1 MAPTTRSAGLLAA
14 GALLLT
20 SGCAALSDD
29 SGSSG
34 SGSGKVQVAAAFYP
48 LEFVAERVGG
58 DLTEVSGLTK
68 PGVEPHD
75 LELSINQTA
84 ALQSADVILTEHGF
98 QPAVDDAIE
107 QDVKGAVVDVE
118 KTVELRPAE
127 ESADA
132 HAEEGADAHAEEGED
147 AHAEEGEDAHA
158 EEGEDAHAEEA
169 EDAHAH
175 GELDPHFWHD
185 PALMADYAEAVSA
198 ALAKADPDN
207 AETYAANAKDLTA
220 DLTAV
225 DEEFKTGLAQC
236 KMKEVVVSH
245 DAFGYLDKYGLD
257 FEPIAGLT
265 PDAEPNP
272 AQLAE
277 IGEHAKEHGVTT
289 IFSERLVSTAL
300 ADTLADDLGLKS
312 AVLDPIEGL
321 SADTEGEDYLSLMRQ
336 NLDALKAANGCQ

>member
-1 MAPTTRSAGLLAA
+1 MAPTIRYAGVFAA

-34 SGSGKVQVAAAFYP
+34 SDAGKVQVAAAFYP

-58 DLTEVSGLTK
+58 DLVDVTGLTK
-68 PGVEPHD
+68 PGTEPHD

-84 ALQSADVILTEHGF
+84 ALQSADVILVEHGF
-98 QPAVDDAIE
+98 QPAVDDAVE

-118 KTVELRPAE
+118 KTVDLRPAE
-127 ESADA
+127 E
-132 HAEEGADAHAEEGED
+132 GADEHGHEEETASGED
-147 AHAEEGEDAHA
+147 EHD
-158 EEGEDAHAEEA
+158 
-169 EDAHAH
+169 H

-185 PALMADYAEAVSA
+185 PALMADYTEAVRT

-207 AETYAANAKDLTA
+207 AETYAANAKALTEDLTG
-220 DLTAV
+220 V

-236 KMKEVVVSH
+236 KIKEVVVSH
-245 DAFGYLDKYGLD
+245 DAFTYLDKYGLE

-272 AQLAE
+272 AQLAA

-289 IFSERLVSTAL
+289 IFSERLVSPAL
-300 ADTLADDLGLKS
+300 ADTLADDLGLKT

>member
-1 MAPTTRSAGLLAA
+1 MTPTTRSAGLLAA

-34 SGSGKVQVAAAFYP
+34 SDSGKVQIAAAFYP
-48 LEFVAERVGG
+48 LEFVAKRVAG
-58 DLTEVSGLTK
+58 DLAEVTPLTK

-84 ALQSADVILTEHGF
+84 ALQSADLILTEHGF
-98 QPAVDDAIE
+98 QPAVDDAVE
-107 QDVKGAVVDVE
+107 QDVKGEVVDVE
-118 KTVELRPAE
+118 KVVELRK
-127 ESADA
+127 
-132 HAEEGADAHAEEGED
+132 AEEGHDDEHAEG
-147 AHAEEGEDAHA
+147 
-158 EEGEDAHAEEA
+158 EEA
-169 EDAHAH
+169 EDEHAH
-175 GELDPHFWHD
+175 GESDPHFWHD
-185 PALMADYAEAVSA
+185 PLLMAQYAEGVRD
-198 ALAKADPDN
+198 ALVEADPDN
-207 AETYAANAKDLTA
+207 AETYEANAKSLTEDLTG
-220 DLTAV
+220 V

-236 KMKEVVVSH
+236 KIKDVVVSH
-245 DAFGYLDKYGLD
+245 DAFAYLDKYGLE
-257 FEPIAGLT
+257 FESIAGLT

-300 ADTLADDLGLKS
+300 ADTLADDLGLKT

>member
-1 MAPTTRSAGLLAA
+1 MTPTTRSVGLLAV

-29 SGSSG
+29 SGSSASG
-34 SGSGKVQVAAAFYP
+34 SDSGKVQIAAAFYP
-48 LEFVAERVGG
+48 LEFVAERVAG
-58 DLTEVSGLTK
+58 DLAEVTPLTK

-84 ALQSADVILTEHGF
+84 ALQSADLILTEHGF
-98 QPAVDDAIE
+98 QPAVDDAVE
-107 QDVKGAVVDVE
+107 QDVKGEVVDVE
-118 KTVELRPAE
+118 KVVELRK
-127 ESADA
+127 
-132 HAEEGADAHAEEGED
+132 AEEGHEDEHAEGE
-147 AHAEEGEDAHA
+147 ED
-158 EEGEDAHAEEA
+158 E
-169 EDAHAH
+169 HAH
-175 GELDPHFWHD
+175 GESDPHFWHD
-185 PALMADYAEAVSA
+185 PLLMAQYAEGVRD
-198 ALAKADPDN
+198 ALVKADPDN
-207 AETYAANAKDLTA
+207 AETYEANAKSLTEN
-220 DLTAV
+220 LTGV

-236 KMKEVVVSH
+236 KIKDVVVSH
-245 DAFGYLDKYGLD
+245 DAFGYLDKYGLE
-257 FEPIAGLT
+257 FESIAGLT

-300 ADTLADDLGLKS
+300 ADTLADDLGLKT

>member
-1 MAPTTRSAGLLAA
+1 MTPTARSAGLLAA

-29 SGSSG
+29 SGSSASG
-34 SGSGKVQVAAAFYP
+34 SDSGKVQVAAAFYP
-48 LEFVAERVGG
+48 LEFVAERVAG
-58 DLTEVSGLTK
+58 DLAEVTPLTK

-98 QPAVDDAIE
+98 QPAVDDAVE
-107 QDVKGAVVDVE
+107 QDVKGEVVDVE
-118 KTVELRPAE
+118 KVVELRKAE
-127 ESADA
+127 DEG
-132 HAEEGADAHAEEGED
+132 HEEGHDDEHADGED
-147 AHAEEGEDAHA
+147 AA
-158 EEGEDAHAEEA
+158 A
-169 EDAHAH
+169 EDEHAH
-175 GELDPHFWHD
+175 GETDPHFWHD
-185 PALMADYAEAVSA
+185 PLLMAQYAEGVRD
-198 ALAKADPDN
+198 ALVKADPDN
-207 AETYAANAKDLTA
+207 AETYEANAKSLTEDLTK
-220 DLTAV
+220 V

-236 KMKEVVVSH
+236 RIKDVVVSH
-245 DAFGYLDKYGLD
+245 DAFAYLDKYGLE
-257 FEPIAGLT
+257 FESIAGLT

-300 ADTLADDLGLKS
+300 ADTLADDLGLKT

>member
-1 MAPTTRSAGLLAA
+1 MAPTIRYAGVFAA

-34 SGSGKVQVAAAFYP
+34 SDSGKVQVAAAFYP
-48 LEFVAERVGG
+48 LQFVAERVGG
-58 DLTEVSGLTK
+58 DLTDVTGLTK

-107 QDVKGAVVDVE
+107 QDVKGDVVDVE
-118 KTVELRPAE
+118 KVVKLRPAE
-127 ESADA
+127 EGGDE
-132 HAEEGADAHAEEGED
+132 HGHE
-147 AHAEEGEDAHA
+147 
-158 EEGEDAHAEEA
+158 EEA
-169 EDAHAH
+169 ASGEEEHSH
-175 GELDPHFWHD
+175 GEFDPHFWHD
-185 PALMADYAEAVSA
+185 PALMADYTEAVRA

-207 AETYAANAKDLTA
+207 AETYAANAKALTEDLTG
-220 DLTAV
+220 V

-236 KMKEVVVSH
+236 KIKDVVVSH
-245 DAFGYLDKYGLD
+245 DAFTYLDKYGLE

-277 IGEHAKEHGVTT
+277 IGEHAKEHDVTT
-289 IFSERLVSTAL
+289 IFSERLVSPAL
-300 ADTLADDLGLKS
+300 ADTLAGDLGLKT

>member
-1 MAPTTRSAGLLAA
+1 MTPTTRSVGLLAA

-29 SGSSG
+29 SGSSASG
-34 SGSGKVQVAAAFYP
+34 SDSGKVQVAAAFYP
-48 LEFVAERVGG
+48 LEFVAERVAG
-58 DLTEVSGLTK
+58 DLADVTPLTK

-84 ALQSADVILTEHGF
+84 ALQSADLILTEHGF
-98 QPAVDDAIE
+98 QPAVDDAVE
-107 QDVKGAVVDVE
+107 QDVKGEVVDVE
-118 KTVELRPAE
+118 KVVDLRKAE
-127 ESADA
+127 EEGHEDE
-132 HAEEGADAHAEEGED
+132 HAEGEEAAEEE
-147 AHAEEGEDAHA
+147 
-158 EEGEDAHAEEA
+158 
-169 EDAHAH
+169 HAH
-175 GELDPHFWHD
+175 GETDPHFWHD
-185 PALMADYAEAVSA
+185 PLLMAQYAEGVRD
-198 ALAKADPDN
+198 ALVEADPDN
-207 AETYAANAKDLTA
+207 AETYEANAKSLTDDLTK
-220 DLTAV
+220 V

-236 KMKEVVVSH
+236 KIKDVVVSH
-245 DAFGYLDKYGLD
+245 DAFAYLDKYGLE
-257 FEPIAGLT
+257 FESIAGLT

-300 ADTLADDLGLKS
+300 ADTLADDLGLKT

>member
-1 MAPTTRSAGLLAA
+1 MVLMAPTTRSAGLLAA

-29 SGSSG
+29 SGSSASG
-34 SGSGKVQVAAAFYP
+34 SDSGKVQVAAAFYP
-48 LEFVAERVGG
+48 LEFVAERVAG
-58 DLTEVSGLTK
+58 DLAEVTPLTK

-84 ALQSADVILTEHGF
+84 ALQSADLILTEHGF
-98 QPAVDDAIE
+98 QPAVDDAVE
-107 QDVKGAVVDVE
+107 QDVQGEVVDVE
-118 KTVELRPAE
+118 KVVELRKAE
-127 ESADA
+127 DG
-132 HAEEGADAHAEEGED
+132 AEEGHEDEHAGDE
-147 AHAEEGEDAHA
+147 
-158 EEGEDAHAEEA
+158 
-169 EDAHAH
+169 HAH
-175 GELDPHFWHD
+175 GETDPHFWHD
-185 PALMADYAEAVSA
+185 PLLMAQYAEGVRD
-198 ALAKADPDN
+198 ALVKADPDN
-207 AETYAANAKDLTA
+207 AETYEANAKSLTEDLTK
-220 DLTAV
+220 V

-236 KMKEVVVSH
+236 KIKDVVVSH
-245 DAFGYLDKYGLD
+245 DAFGYLDKYGLE
-257 FEPIAGLT
+257 FESIAGLT

-300 ADTLADDLGLKS
+300 ADTLADDLGLKT

>member
-1 MAPTTRSAGLLAA
+1 MTPTTRSVGLLAA

-29 SGSSG
+29 SGSSASG
-34 SGSGKVQVAAAFYP
+34 SDSGKVQIAAAFYP
-48 LEFVAERVGG
+48 LEFVAERVAG
-58 DLTEVSGLTK
+58 DLADVTPLTK

-84 ALQSADVILTEHGF
+84 ALQSADLILTEHGF
-98 QPAVDDAIE
+98 QPAVDDAVE
-107 QDVKGAVVDVE
+107 QDVKGEVVDVE
-118 KTVELRPAE
+118 KVVELRKAE
-127 ESADA
+127 EEGHEEGHEDE
-132 HAEEGADAHAEEGED
+132 HAEG
-147 AHAEEGEDAHA
+147 
-158 EEGEDAHAEEA
+158 EEA
-169 EDAHAH
+169 AEDEHAH
-175 GELDPHFWHD
+175 GETDPHFWHD
-185 PALMADYAEAVSA
+185 PLLMAQYAEGVRD
-198 ALAKADPDN
+198 ALVEADPDN
-207 AETYAANAKDLTA
+207 AETYEANAKSLTDDLTK
-220 DLTAV
+220 V

-236 KMKEVVVSH
+236 KIKDVVVSH
-245 DAFGYLDKYGLD
+245 DAFAYLDKYGLE
-257 FEPIAGLT
+257 FESIAGLT

-300 ADTLADDLGLKS
+300 ADTLADDLGLKT

>member
-1 MAPTTRSAGLLAA
+1 MAPTIRSAGLLAA

-29 SGSSG
+29 SGSAG
-34 SGSGKVQVAAAFYP
+34 SDSGKVEVAAAFYP
-48 LEFVAERVGG
+48 LQFVAERVGG
-58 DLTEVSGLTK
+58 DLVDVTGLTK

-107 QDVKGAVVDVE
+107 QDVKGTVVDVE
-118 KTVELRPAE
+118 KTVDLRPAE
-127 ESADA
+127 GGEDEHGHEEEEAHTEES
-132 HAEEGADAHAEEGED
+132 ED
-147 AHAEEGEDAHA
+147 AHAEESEDAH
-158 EEGEDAHAEEA
+158 D
-169 EDAHAH
+169 H

-207 AETYAANAKDLTA
+207 AETYAANAKDLTE

-236 KMKEVVVSH
+236 RIKDVVVSH
-245 DAFGYLDKYGLD
+245 DAFGYLDKYGLE

-300 ADTLADDLGLKS
+300 ADTLADDLGLKT

>member
-1 MAPTTRSAGLLAA
+1 MTPTTRSVGLLAA

-29 SGSSG
+29 SGSSASG
-34 SGSGKVQVAAAFYP
+34 SDSGKVQIAAAFYP
-48 LEFVAERVGG
+48 LEFVAERVAG
-58 DLTEVSGLTK
+58 DLAEVTPLTK

-84 ALQSADVILTEHGF
+84 ALQSADLILTEHGF
-98 QPAVDDAIE
+98 QPAVDDAVE
-107 QDVKGAVVDVE
+107 QDVKGEVVDVE
-118 KTVELRPAE
+118 KIVELRK
-127 ESADA
+127 
-132 HAEEGADAHAEEGED
+132 AEEGHEEGHEDEHAEG
-147 AHAEEGEDAHA
+147 
-158 EEGEDAHAEEA
+158 EEA
-169 EDAHAH
+169 TAEDEHAH
-175 GELDPHFWHD
+175 GESDPHFWHD
-185 PALMADYAEAVSA
+185 PLLMAQYAEGVRD
-198 ALAKADPDN
+198 ALVKADPDN
-207 AETYAANAKDLTA
+207 AETYEANAKSLTEDLTK
-220 DLTAV
+220 V

-236 KMKEVVVSH
+236 KIKDVVVSH
-245 DAFGYLDKYGLD
+245 DAFGYLDKYGLE
-257 FEPIAGLT
+257 FESIAGLT

-300 ADTLADDLGLKS
+300 ADTLADDLGLKT

>member
-1 MAPTTRSAGLLAA
+1 MPPTTRSAGLLAA

-29 SGSSG
+29 SGSSASG
-34 SGSGKVQVAAAFYP
+34 SDSGKVQVAAAFYP

-58 DLTEVSGLTK
+58 DLAEVSGLTK

-118 KTVELRPAE
+118 KTVDLRPAEEGEDEHGHEEEDAHAE

-132 HAEEGADAHAEEGED
+132 HAEEGED
-147 AHAEEGEDAHA
+147 AHD
-158 EEGEDAHAEEA
+158 
-169 EDAHAH
+169 H

-185 PALMADYAEAVSA
+185 PALMADYAEAVRA

-207 AETYAANAKDLTA
+207 AETYAANAKALTEDLTK
-220 DLTAV
+220 V

-236 KMKEVVVSH
+236 KIKEVVVSH
-245 DAFGYLDKYGLD
+245 DAFGYLDKYGLE

>member
-1 MAPTTRSAGLLAA
+1 MTPTTRSAGLLAA

-29 SGSSG
+29 SGSSASG
-34 SGSGKVQVAAAFYP
+34 SDSGKVQVAAAFYP
-48 LEFVAERVGG
+48 LEFVAERVAG
-58 DLTEVSGLTK
+58 DLAEVTPLTK
-68 PGVEPHD
+68 PGAEPHD

-84 ALQSADVILTEHGF
+84 ALQSADLILTEHGF
-98 QPAVDDAIE
+98 QPAVDDAVE
-107 QDVKGAVVDVE
+107 QDVKGEVVDVE
-118 KTVELRPAE
+118 KVVELRKAE
-127 ESADA
+127 EEGHEDE
-132 HAEEGADAHAEEGED
+132 HAED
-147 AHAEEGEDAHA
+147 
-158 EEGEDAHAEEA
+158 EEA
-169 EDAHAH
+169 AEDEHAH
-175 GELDPHFWHD
+175 GETDPHFWHD
-185 PALMADYAEAVSA
+185 PLLMAQYAEGVRD
-198 ALAKADPDN
+198 ALVEADPDN
-207 AETYAANAKDLTA
+207 AETYEANAKSLTDDLTK
-220 DLTAV
+220 V

-236 KMKEVVVSH
+236 KIKDVVVSH
-245 DAFGYLDKYGLD
+245 DAFAYLDKYGLE
-257 FEPIAGLT
+257 FESIAGLT

-300 ADTLADDLGLKS
+300 ADTLADDLGLKT

>member
-1 MAPTTRSAGLLAA
+1 MTPTTRSVGLLAA

-29 SGSSG
+29 SGSSASG
-34 SGSGKVQVAAAFYP
+34 SDSGKVQVAAAFYP

-58 DLTEVSGLTK
+58 DLVEVTGLTK

-84 ALQSADVILTEHGF
+84 ALQSADLILTEHGF
-98 QPAVDDAIE
+98 QPAVDDAVE
-107 QDVKGAVVDVE
+107 QDVKGDVVDVE
-118 KTVELRPAE
+118 KVVELRKV
-127 ESADA
+127 
-132 HAEEGADAHAEEGED
+132 EEGHEDEHADEHSEGEE
-147 AHAEEGEDAHA
+147 AA
-158 EEGEDAHAEEA
+158 A
-169 EDAHAH
+169 EDEHDH
-175 GELDPHFWHD
+175 GEIDPHFWHD
-185 PALMADYAEAVSA
+185 PALMAEYAEGVRD
-198 ALAKADPDN
+198 ALSKADPDN
-207 AETYAANAKDLTA
+207 AETYAANAKSLTE

-236 KMKEVVVSH
+236 KIKEVVVSH
-245 DAFGYLDKYGLD
+245 DAFAYLDKYGLE
-257 FEPIAGLT
+257 FESIAGLT

-300 ADTLADDLGLKS
+300 ADTLADDLGLKT

>member
-1 MAPTTRSAGLLAA
+1 MTPTTRSVGLLAA

-29 SGSSG
+29 SGSSASG
-34 SGSGKVQVAAAFYP
+34 SDSGKVQIAAAFYP
-48 LEFVAERVGG
+48 LEFVAKRVAG
-58 DLTEVSGLTK
+58 DLAEVTPLTK

-84 ALQSADVILTEHGF
+84 ALQSADLILTEHGF
-98 QPAVDDAIE
+98 QPAVDDAVE
-107 QDVKGAVVDVE
+107 QDVKGEVVDVE
-118 KTVELRPAE
+118 KIVELRK
-127 ESADA
+127 
-132 HAEEGADAHAEEGED
+132 AEEGHEDEHAEG
-147 AHAEEGEDAHA
+147 
-158 EEGEDAHAEEA
+158 EEA
-169 EDAHAH
+169 AEDEHAH
-175 GELDPHFWHD
+175 GESDPHFWHD
-185 PALMADYAEAVSA
+185 PLLMAQYVEGVRD
-198 ALAKADPDN
+198 ALVEADPDN
-207 AETYAANAKDLTA
+207 AETYEANAKSLTEDLTK
-220 DLTAV
+220 V

-236 KMKEVVVSH
+236 KIKDVVVSH
-245 DAFGYLDKYGLD
+245 DAFAYLDKYGLE
-257 FEPIAGLT
+257 FESIAGLT

-300 ADTLADDLGLKS
+300 ADTLADDLGLKT

>member
-1 MAPTTRSAGLLAA
+1 MTPTTRSVGLLAA

-29 SGSSG
+29 SGSSASG
-34 SGSGKVQVAAAFYP
+34 SDSGKVQIAAAFYP
-48 LEFVAERVGG
+48 LEFVAERVAG
-58 DLTEVSGLTK
+58 DLAEVTPLTK

-84 ALQSADVILTEHGF
+84 ALQSADLILTEHGF
-98 QPAVDDAIE
+98 QPAVDDAVE
-107 QDVKGAVVDVE
+107 QDVKGEVVDVE
-118 KTVELRPAE
+118 KVVELRK
-127 ESADA
+127 
-132 HAEEGADAHAEEGED
+132 AEEGHEEGHEDEHAEG
-147 AHAEEGEDAHA
+147 
-158 EEGEDAHAEEA
+158 EEA
-169 EDAHAH
+169 AAEDEHAH
-175 GELDPHFWHD
+175 GEFDPHFWHD
-185 PALMADYAEAVSA
+185 PLLMAQYAEGVRD
-198 ALAKADPDN
+198 ALVKADPDN
-207 AETYAANAKDLTA
+207 AETYEANAKSLTEDLTK
-220 DLTAV
+220 V
-225 DEEFKTGLAQC
+225 DEEFKAGLANC
-236 KMKEVVVSH
+236 KIKDVVVSH
-245 DAFGYLDKYGLD
+245 DAFGYLDKYGLE
-257 FEPIAGLT
+257 FESIAGLT

-300 ADTLADDLGLKS
+300 ADTLADDLGLKT

>member
-1 MAPTTRSAGLLAA
+1 MTPTTRSVGLLAA

-29 SGSSG
+29 SGSSASG
-34 SGSGKVQVAAAFYP
+34 SDSGKVQIAAAFYP
-48 LEFVAERVGG
+48 LEFVAERVAG
-58 DLTEVSGLTK
+58 DLAEVTPLTK

-84 ALQSADVILTEHGF
+84 ALQSADLILTEHGF
-98 QPAVDDAIE
+98 QPAVDDAVE
-107 QDVKGAVVDVE
+107 QDVKGEVVDVE
-118 KTVELRPAE
+118 KLVELRK
-127 ESADA
+127 
-132 HAEEGADAHAEEGED
+132 AEEGHEEGHEDEHAEG
-147 AHAEEGEDAHA
+147 
-158 EEGEDAHAEEA
+158 EEA
-169 EDAHAH
+169 AAEDEHAH
-175 GELDPHFWHD
+175 GESDPHFWHD
-185 PALMADYAEAVSA
+185 PLLMAQYAEGVRD
-198 ALAKADPDN
+198 ALVKADPDN
-207 AETYAANAKDLTA
+207 AETYEANAKSLTEDLTK
-220 DLTAV
+220 V

-236 KMKEVVVSH
+236 KIKDVVVSH
-245 DAFGYLDKYGLD
+245 DAFGYLDKYGLE
-257 FEPIAGLT
+257 FESIAGLT

-300 ADTLADDLGLKS
+300 ADTLADDLGLKT

>member
-1 MAPTTRSAGLLAA
+1 MTPTTRSVGLLAA

-29 SGSSG
+29 SGSSASG
-34 SGSGKVQVAAAFYP
+34 SDSGKVQIAAAFYP
-48 LEFVAERVGG
+48 LEFVAERVAG
-58 DLTEVSGLTK
+58 DLAEVTPLTK

-84 ALQSADVILTEHGF
+84 ALQSADLILTEHGF
-98 QPAVDDAIE
+98 QPAVDDAVE
-107 QDVKGAVVDVE
+107 QDVKGEVVDVE
-118 KTVELRPAE
+118 KVVELRK
-127 ESADA
+127 
-132 HAEEGADAHAEEGED
+132 AEEGHEEGHEDEHAEG
-147 AHAEEGEDAHA
+147 
-158 EEGEDAHAEEA
+158 EEA
-169 EDAHAH
+169 AAEDEHAH
-175 GELDPHFWHD
+175 GEFDPHFWHD
-185 PALMADYAEAVSA
+185 PLLMAQYAEGVRD
-198 ALAKADPDN
+198 ALVKADPDN
-207 AETYAANAKDLTA
+207 AGTYEANAKSLTEDLTK
-220 DLTAV
+220 V
-225 DEEFKTGLAQC
+225 DEEFKAGLANC
-236 KMKEVVVSH
+236 KIKDVVVSH
-245 DAFGYLDKYGLD
+245 DAFGYLDKYGLE
-257 FEPIAGLT
+257 FESIAGLT

-300 ADTLADDLGLKS
+300 ADTLADDLGLKT

>member
-1 MAPTTRSAGLLAA
+1 MTPTTRSVGLLAA

-29 SGSSG
+29 SGSSASG
-34 SGSGKVQVAAAFYP
+34 SDSGKVQIAAAFYP
-48 LEFVAERVGG
+48 LEFVAERVAG
-58 DLTEVSGLTK
+58 DLAEVTPLTK

-84 ALQSADVILTEHGF
+84 ALQSADLILTEHGF
-98 QPAVDDAIE
+98 QPAVDDAVE
-107 QDVKGAVVDVE
+107 QDVKGEVVDVE
-118 KTVELRPAE
+118 KIVELRK
-127 ESADA
+127 
-132 HAEEGADAHAEEGED
+132 AEEGHEEGHGDEHAEG
-147 AHAEEGEDAHA
+147 
-158 EEGEDAHAEEA
+158 EEA
-169 EDAHAH
+169 AAEDEHAH
-175 GELDPHFWHD
+175 GESDPHFWHD
-185 PALMADYAEAVSA
+185 PLLMAQYAEGVRD
-198 ALAKADPDN
+198 ALVKADPDN
-207 AETYAANAKDLTA
+207 AETYEANAKSLTEDLTK
-220 DLTAV
+220 V

-236 KMKEVVVSH
+236 KIKDVVVSH
-245 DAFGYLDKYGLD
+245 DAFGYLDKYGLE
-257 FEPIAGLT
+257 FESIAGLT

-300 ADTLADDLGLKS
+300 ADTLADDLGLKT

>member
-1 MAPTTRSAGLLAA
+1 MTPTTRSVGLLAA

-34 SGSGKVQVAAAFYP
+34 SDSGKVQVAAAFYP
-48 LEFVAERVGG
+48 LEFVAERVAG
-58 DLTEVSGLTK
+58 DLAEVTPLTK

-84 ALQSADVILTEHGF
+84 ALQSADLILTEHGF
-98 QPAVDDAIE
+98 QPAVDDAVE
-107 QDVKGAVVDVE
+107 QDVKGEVVDVE
-118 KTVELRPAE
+118 KVVELRK
-127 ESADA
+127 
-132 HAEEGADAHAEEGED
+132 AEEGHEEEHAEDEHG
-147 AHAEEGEDAHA
+147 
-158 EEGEDAHAEEA
+158 
-169 EDAHAH
+169 H
-175 GELDPHFWHD
+175 GESDPHFWHD
-185 PALMADYAEAVSA
+185 PLLMAQYAESVRD
-198 ALAKADPDN
+198 ALVEADPDN
-207 AETYAANAKDLTA
+207 AETYEANAKSLTEDLTK
-220 DLTAV
+220 V

-236 KMKEVVVSH
+236 KIKDVVVSH
-245 DAFGYLDKYGLD
+245 DAFAYLDKYGLE
-257 FEPIAGLT
+257 FESIAGLT
-265 PDAEPNP
+265 PDAEPSP

-300 ADTLADDLGLKS
+300 ADTLADDLGLET

>member
-1 MAPTTRSAGLLAA
+1 MTPTTRSVGLLAV

-34 SGSGKVQVAAAFYP
+34 SDSGKVQVAAAFYP
-48 LEFVAERVGG
+48 LEFVAKRVAG
-58 DLTEVSGLTK
+58 DLAEVTPLTK

-84 ALQSADVILTEHGF
+84 ALQSADLILTEHGF
-98 QPAVDDAIE
+98 QPAVDDAVE
-107 QDVKGAVVDVE
+107 QDVKGEVVDVE
-118 KTVELRPAE
+118 KVVELRKAE
-127 ESADA
+127 DGHEDE
-132 HAEEGADAHAEEGED
+132 HAEGEEDE
-147 AHAEEGEDAHA
+147 HS
-158 EEGEDAHAEEA
+158 
-169 EDAHAH
+169 H
-175 GELDPHFWHD
+175 GESDPHFWHD
-185 PALMADYAEAVSA
+185 PLLMAQYSEGVRD
-198 ALAKADPDN
+198 ALVKADPDN
-207 AETYAANAKDLTA
+207 AETYEANAKSLTEDLTG
-220 DLTAV
+220 V

-236 KMKEVVVSH
+236 KIKDVVVSH
-245 DAFGYLDKYGLD
+245 DAFGYLDKYGLE
-257 FEPIAGLT
+257 FESIAGLT

-300 ADTLADDLGLKS
+300 ADTLADDLGLKT

>member
-1 MAPTTRSAGLLAA
+1 MTPTTRSVGLLAA

-29 SGSSG
+29 SGSSASG
-34 SGSGKVQVAAAFYP
+34 SDSGKVQIAAAFYP
-48 LEFVAERVGG
+48 LEFVAERVAG
-58 DLTEVSGLTK
+58 DLAEVTPLTK

-84 ALQSADVILTEHGF
+84 ALQSADLILTEHGF
-98 QPAVDDAIE
+98 QPAVDDAVE
-107 QDVKGAVVDVE
+107 QDVKGEVVDVE
-118 KTVELRPAE
+118 KVVELRK
-127 ESADA
+127 
-132 HAEEGADAHAEEGED
+132 AEEGHEEGHEDEHAEG
-147 AHAEEGEDAHA
+147 
-158 EEGEDAHAEEA
+158 EEA
-169 EDAHAH
+169 AAEDEHAH
-175 GELDPHFWHD
+175 GESDPHFWHD
-185 PALMADYAEAVSA
+185 PLLMAQYAEGVRD
-198 ALAKADPDN
+198 ALVKADPDN
-207 AETYAANAKDLTA
+207 AETYEANAKSLTEDLTK
-220 DLTAV
+220 V
-225 DEEFKTGLAQC
+225 DEEFKAGLANC
-236 KMKEVVVSH
+236 KIKDVVVSH
-245 DAFGYLDKYGLD
+245 DAFGYLDKYGLE
-257 FEPIAGLT
+257 FESIAGLT

-300 ADTLADDLGLKS
+300 ADTLADDLGLKT

>member
-1 MAPTTRSAGLLAA
+1 MTPTTRSAGLLAA

-29 SGSSG
+29 SGSSASG
-34 SGSGKVQVAAAFYP
+34 SDSGKVQVAAAFYP
-48 LEFVAERVGG
+48 LEFVAERVAG
-58 DLTEVSGLTK
+58 DLAEVTPLTK

-84 ALQSADVILTEHGF
+84 ALQSADLILTEHGF
-98 QPAVDDAIE
+98 QPAVDDAVE
-107 QDVKGAVVDVE
+107 QDVKGEVVDVE
-118 KTVELRPAE
+118 KVVELRKAE
-127 ESADA
+127 EEGHEDE
-132 HAEEGADAHAEEGED
+132 HAEG
-147 AHAEEGEDAHA
+147 
-158 EEGEDAHAEEA
+158 EEA
-169 EDAHAH
+169 AAEDEHAH
-175 GELDPHFWHD
+175 GETDPHFWHD
-185 PALMADYAEAVSA
+185 PLLMAQYAEGVRD
-198 ALAKADPDN
+198 ALVEADPDN
-207 AETYAANAKDLTA
+207 AETYEANAKALTEDLTK
-220 DLTAV
+220 V

-236 KMKEVVVSH
+236 KIKDVVVSH
-245 DAFGYLDKYGLD
+245 DAFAYLDKYGLE
-257 FEPIAGLT
+257 FESIAGLT

-300 ADTLADDLGLKS
+300 ADTLADDLGLKT

>member
-1 MAPTTRSAGLLAA
+1 MTPTTRSVGLLAA

-29 SGSSG
+29 SGSSASG
-34 SGSGKVQVAAAFYP
+34 SDSGKVQIAAAFYP
-48 LEFVAERVGG
+48 LEFVAERVAG
-58 DLTEVSGLTK
+58 DLAEVTPLTK

-84 ALQSADVILTEHGF
+84 ALQSADLILTEHGF
-98 QPAVDDAIE
+98 QPAVDDAVE
-107 QDVKGAVVDVE
+107 QDVKGEVVDVE
-118 KTVELRPAE
+118 KIVELRK
-127 ESADA
+127 
-132 HAEEGADAHAEEGED
+132 AEEGHEDEHAEG
-147 AHAEEGEDAHA
+147 
-158 EEGEDAHAEEA
+158 EEA
-169 EDAHAH
+169 AEDEHAH
-175 GELDPHFWHD
+175 GESDPHFWHD
-185 PALMADYAEAVSA
+185 PLLMAQYVEGVRD
-198 ALAKADPDN
+198 ALVEADPDN
-207 AETYAANAKDLTA
+207 AETYEANAKSLTEDLTK
-220 DLTAV
+220 V

-236 KMKEVVVSH
+236 KIKDVVVSH
-245 DAFGYLDKYGLD
+245 DAFGYLDKYGLE
-257 FEPIAGLT
+257 FESIAGLT

-300 ADTLADDLGLKS
+300 ADTLADDLGLKT

>member
-1 MAPTTRSAGLLAA
+1 MVLMTPTTRSAGLLAA

-29 SGSSG
+29 SGSSASG
-34 SGSGKVQVAAAFYP
+34 SDSGKVQVAAAFYP
-48 LEFVAERVGG
+48 LEFVAERVAG
-58 DLTEVSGLTK
+58 DLAEVTPLTK

-84 ALQSADVILTEHGF
+84 ALQSADLILTEHGF
-98 QPAVDDAIE
+98 QPAVDDAVE
-107 QDVKGAVVDVE
+107 QDVKGEVVDVE
-118 KTVELRPAE
+118 KVVELRKAE
-127 ESADA
+127 DGDEEGHEDE
-132 HAEEGADAHAEEGED
+132 HAEDE
-147 AHAEEGEDAHA
+147 
-158 EEGEDAHAEEA
+158 
-169 EDAHAH
+169 HAH
-175 GELDPHFWHD
+175 GETDPHFWHD
-185 PALMADYAEAVSA
+185 PLLMAQYAEGVRD
-198 ALAKADPDN
+198 ALVEADPDN
-207 AETYAANAKDLTA
+207 AETYEANAKALTEDLTK
-220 DLTAV
+220 V

-236 KMKEVVVSH
+236 KIKDVVVSH
-245 DAFGYLDKYGLD
+245 DAFAYLDKYGLE
-257 FEPIAGLT
+257 FESIAGLT

-300 ADTLADDLGLKS
+300 ADTLADDLGLKT

>member
-1 MAPTTRSAGLLAA
+1 MTPTTRSVGLLAA

-20 SGCAALSDD
+20 SGCAAFTDD

-34 SGSGKVQVAAAFYP
+34 SGSGKVEVAAAFYP
-48 LEFVAERVGG
+48 LEYVAERVGG
-58 DLTEVSGLTK
+58 DLVDVTGLTK

-84 ALQSADVILTEHGF
+84 ALQSADLILTEHGF
-98 QPAVDDAIE
+98 QPAVDDAVK
-107 QDVKGAVVDVE
+107 QDVKGDIVDVE
-118 KTVELRPAE
+118 KVVELRAAE
-127 ESADA
+127 EGGDEHAHEAEEAHEGEEA
-132 HAEEGADAHAEEGED
+132 HAEEEHD
-147 AHAEEGEDAHA
+147 
-158 EEGEDAHAEEA
+158 
-169 EDAHAH
+169 H
-175 GELDPHFWHD
+175 GEFDPHFWHD
-185 PALMADYAEAVSA
+185 PLLLAQYAEDVRD

-207 AETYAANAKDLTA
+207 AETYEANTKGLTDDLA
-220 DLTAV
+220 GV

-236 KMKEVVVSH
+236 KIKEVVVSH
-245 DAFGYLDKYGLD
+245 DAFAYLDKYGLE
-257 FEPIAGLT
+257 FESIAGLT

-289 IFSERLVSTAL
+289 IFSERLVSAAL
-300 ADTLADDLGLKS
+300 ADTLAGDLGLKT

-336 NLDALKAANGCQ
+336 NLAALKAANGCQ

>member
-1 MAPTTRSAGLLAA
+1 MTPTTRSAGLLAA

-29 SGSSG
+29 SGSSASG
-34 SGSGKVQVAAAFYP
+34 SDSGKVEVAAAFYP
-48 LEFVAERVGG
+48 LEFVAERVAG
-58 DLTEVSGLTK
+58 DLAEVTPLTK

-84 ALQSADVILTEHGF
+84 ALQSADLILTEHGF
-98 QPAVDDAIE
+98 QPAVDDAVE
-107 QDVKGAVVDVE
+107 QDVKGEVVDVE
-118 KTVELRPAE
+118 KVVELRKAE
-127 ESADA
+127 EEGHEEGHEEE
-132 HAEEGADAHAEEGED
+132 HAEDE
-147 AHAEEGEDAHA
+147 
-158 EEGEDAHAEEA
+158 
-169 EDAHAH
+169 HAH
-175 GELDPHFWHD
+175 GETDPHFWHD
-185 PALMADYAEAVSA
+185 PLLMAQYAEGVRD
-198 ALAKADPDN
+198 ALVEADPDN
-207 AETYAANAKDLTA
+207 AETYEANAKALTEDLTK
-220 DLTAV
+220 V

-236 KMKEVVVSH
+236 KIKDVVVSH
-245 DAFGYLDKYGLD
+245 DAFAYLDKYALE
-257 FEPIAGLT
+257 FESIAGLT

-300 ADTLADDLGLKS
+300 ADTLADDLGLKT

>member
-1 MAPTTRSAGLLAA
+1 MTPTTRSVGLLAA

-29 SGSSG
+29 SGSSASG
-34 SGSGKVQVAAAFYP
+34 SDSGKVQVAAAFYP
-48 LEFVAERVGG
+48 LEFVAERVAG
-58 DLTEVSGLTK
+58 DLAEVTPLTK

-84 ALQSADVILTEHGF
+84 ALQSADLILTEHGF
-98 QPAVDDAIE
+98 QPAVDDAVE
-107 QDVKGAVVDVE
+107 QDVKGEVVDVE
-118 KTVELRPAE
+118 KVVDLRKAE
-127 ESADA
+127 DEGHEEGHDDE
-132 HAEEGADAHAEEGED
+132 HAEG
-147 AHAEEGEDAHA
+147 
-158 EEGEDAHAEEA
+158 EEA
-169 EDAHAH
+169 AAEDEHAH
-175 GELDPHFWHD
+175 GETDPHFWHD
-185 PALMADYAEAVSA
+185 PLLMAQYAEGVRD
-198 ALAKADPDN
+198 ALVKADPDN
-207 AETYAANAKDLTA
+207 AETYEANAKSLTEDLTK
-220 DLTAV
+220 V

-236 KMKEVVVSH
+236 KIKDVVVSH
-245 DAFGYLDKYGLD
+245 DAFAYLDKYGLE
-257 FEPIAGLT
+257 FESIAGLT

-300 ADTLADDLGLKS
+300 ADTLADDLGLKT

>member
-1 MAPTTRSAGLLAA
+1 MTPTTRYAGLLAA
-14 GALLLT
+14 GTLLLT

-29 SGSSG
+29 SGSSA
-34 SGSGKVQVAAAFYP
+34 SGSDSEKVQVAAAFYP
-48 LEFVAERVGG
+48 LEFVAKRVAG
-58 DLTEVSGLTK
+58 DLADVTGLTK

-84 ALQSADVILTEHGF
+84 ALQDADVILTEHGF

-107 QDVKGAVVDVE
+107 QDVKGDVVDVE
-118 KTVELRPAE
+118 KVVELRKAE
-127 ESADA
+127 EGHEDEHADEEEA
-132 HAEEGADAHAEEGED
+132 HAEEEHD
-147 AHAEEGEDAHA
+147 
-158 EEGEDAHAEEA
+158 
-169 EDAHAH
+169 H
-175 GELDPHFWHD
+175 GEIDPHFWHD
-185 PALMADYAEAVSA
+185 PALMADYAESVSD

-207 AETYAANAKDLTA
+207 AETYAANAKALTEDLTA
-220 DLTAV
+220 L

-236 KMKEVVVSH
+236 KIKEVVVSH
-245 DAFGYLDKYGLD
+245 DAFAYLDKYGLE
-257 FEPIAGLT
+257 FESIAGLT

-277 IGEHAKEHGVTT
+277 IGEHAKEHGVST

-300 ADTLADDLGLKS
+300 ADTLAEDLGLKT

-321 SADTEGEDYLSLMRQ
+321 SAETEGEDYLSIMRQ

>member
-1 MAPTTRSAGLLAA
+1 MTPTTRSVGLLAA

-29 SGSSG
+29 SGSSASG
-34 SGSGKVQVAAAFYP
+34 SDSGKVQIAAAFYP
-48 LEFVAERVGG
+48 LEFVAERVAG
-58 DLTEVSGLTK
+58 DLAEVTPLTK

-84 ALQSADVILTEHGF
+84 ALQSADLILTEHGF
-98 QPAVDDAIE
+98 QPAVDDAVE
-107 QDVKGAVVDVE
+107 QDVKGEVVDVE
-118 KTVELRPAE
+118 KIVELRK
-127 ESADA
+127 
-132 HAEEGADAHAEEGED
+132 AEEGHEDEHAEG
-147 AHAEEGEDAHA
+147 
-158 EEGEDAHAEEA
+158 EEA
-169 EDAHAH
+169 AEDEHAH
-175 GELDPHFWHD
+175 GESDPHFWHD
-185 PALMADYAEAVSA
+185 PLLMAQYVEGVRD
-198 ALAKADPDN
+198 ALVEADPDN
-207 AETYAANAKDLTA
+207 AETYEANAKSLTEDLTK
-220 DLTAV
+220 V

-236 KMKEVVVSH
+236 KIKDVVVSH
-245 DAFGYLDKYGLD
+245 DAFAYLDKYGLE
-257 FEPIAGLT
+257 FESIAGLT

-300 ADTLADDLGLKS
+300 ADTLADDLGLKT

>member
-1 MAPTTRSAGLLAA
+1 MTPTTRSAGLLAA

-29 SGSSG
+29 SGSSASG
-34 SGSGKVQVAAAFYP
+34 SDSGKVQVAAAFYP
-48 LEFVAERVGG
+48 LEFVAERVAG
-58 DLTEVSGLTK
+58 DLAEVTPLTK

-84 ALQSADVILTEHGF
+84 ALQSADLILTEHGF
-98 QPAVDDAIE
+98 QPAVDDAVE
-107 QDVKGAVVDVE
+107 QDVKGEVVDVE
-118 KTVELRPAE
+118 KVVELRKAE
-127 ESADA
+127 DGDEEGHEDE
-132 HAEEGADAHAEEGED
+132 HAEDE
-147 AHAEEGEDAHA
+147 
-158 EEGEDAHAEEA
+158 
-169 EDAHAH
+169 HAH
-175 GELDPHFWHD
+175 GETDPHFWHD
-185 PALMADYAEAVSA
+185 PLLMAQYAEGVRD
-198 ALAKADPDN
+198 ALVEADPDN
-207 AETYAANAKDLTA
+207 AETYEANAKALTEDLTK
-220 DLTAV
+220 V

-236 KMKEVVVSH
+236 KIKDVVVSH
-245 DAFGYLDKYGLD
+245 DAFAYLDKYGLE
-257 FEPIAGLT
+257 FESIAGLT

-300 ADTLADDLGLKS
+300 ADTLADDLGLKT

>member
-1 MAPTTRSAGLLAA
+1 MTPTTRSVGLLAA

-29 SGSSG
+29 TGSSASGSD
-34 SGSGKVQVAAAFYP
+34 SGKVQVAAAFYP
-48 LEFVAERVGG
+48 LEFVAERVAG
-58 DLTEVSGLTK
+58 DLAEVTPLTK

-84 ALQSADVILTEHGF
+84 ALQSADLILTEHGF
-98 QPAVDDAIE
+98 QPAVDDAVE
-107 QDVKGAVVDVE
+107 QDVKGDVVDVE
-118 KTVELRPAE
+118 KVVELRK
-127 ESADA
+127 
-132 HAEEGADAHAEEGED
+132 AEEGHEEGHEDEHAEG
-147 AHAEEGEDAHA
+147 
-158 EEGEDAHAEEA
+158 EEA
-169 EDAHAH
+169 AAEDEHAH
-175 GELDPHFWHD
+175 GEFDPHFWHD
-185 PALMADYAEAVSA
+185 PLLMAQYAEGVRD
-198 ALAKADPDN
+198 ALVKADPDN
-207 AETYAANAKDLTA
+207 AETYEANAKSLTEDLTG
-220 DLTAV
+220 V

-236 KMKEVVVSH
+236 KIKDVVVSH
-245 DAFGYLDKYGLD
+245 DAFGYLDKYGLE
-257 FEPIAGLT
+257 FESIAGLT

-300 ADTLADDLGLKS
+300 ADTLADDLGLKT

>member
-1 MAPTTRSAGLLAA
+1 MTPTTRSVGLLAA

-29 SGSSG
+29 SGSSASG
-34 SGSGKVQVAAAFYP
+34 SDSGKVQIAAAFYP
-48 LEFVAERVGG
+48 LEFVAERVAG
-58 DLTEVSGLTK
+58 DLAEVTPLTK

-84 ALQSADVILTEHGF
+84 ALQSADLILTEHGF
-98 QPAVDDAIE
+98 QPAVDDAVE
-107 QDVKGAVVDVE
+107 QDVKGEVVDVE
-118 KTVELRPAE
+118 KIVELRK
-127 ESADA
+127 
-132 HAEEGADAHAEEGED
+132 AEEGHEDEHAEGE
-147 AHAEEGEDAHA
+147 ED
-158 EEGEDAHAEEA
+158 E
-169 EDAHAH
+169 HAH
-175 GELDPHFWHD
+175 GESDPHFWHD
-185 PALMADYAEAVSA
+185 PLLMAQYAEGVRD
-198 ALAKADPDN
+198 ALVKADPDN
-207 AETYAANAKDLTA
+207 AETYEANATSLTEDLTK
-220 DLTAV
+220 V

-236 KMKEVVVSH
+236 KIKDVVVSH
-245 DAFGYLDKYGLD
+245 DAFGYLDKYGLE
-257 FEPIAGLT
+257 FESIAGLT

-277 IGEHAKEHGVTT
+277 IGEHAEEHGVTT

-300 ADTLADDLGLKS
+300 ADTLADDLGLKT

>member
-1 MAPTTRSAGLLAA
+1 MVLMAPTTRSAGLLAA

-29 SGSSG
+29 SGSSA
-34 SGSGKVQVAAAFYP
+34 SGSEKVQVAAAFYP

-58 DLTEVSGLTK
+58 DLADVTGLTK

-107 QDVKGAVVDVE
+107 QDVKGTVVDVE
-118 KTVELRPAE
+118 KTVELRPT
-127 ESADA
+127 
-132 HAEEGADAHAEEGED
+132 EEGED
-147 AHAEEGEDAHA
+147 EHGHEDEAAHEEEAPEEEGEAH
-158 EEGEDAHAEEA
+158 D
-169 EDAHAH
+169 H
-175 GELDPHFWHD
+175 GEVDPHFWHD
-185 PALMADYAEAVSA
+185 PALMADYAEAVSE

-207 AETYAANAKDLTA
+207 AETYAANAKSLTDDL
-220 DLTAV
+220 DAV

-236 KMKEVVVSH
+236 KIKDVVVSH
-245 DAFGYLDKYGLD
+245 DAFTYLDKYGLE
-257 FEPIAGLT
+257 FESIAGLT

-300 ADTLADDLGLKS
+300 ADTLAGDLGLKT

-336 NLDALKAANGCQ
+336 NLDTLKAANGCQ

>member
-1 MAPTTRSAGLLAA
+1 MTPATRSAGLLAA

-29 SGSSG
+29 SGSSA
-34 SGSGKVQVAAAFYP
+34 SGSDSDKVQVAAAFYP
-48 LEFVAERVGG
+48 LEFVAERVAG
-58 DLTEVSGLTK
+58 DLADVTGLTK

-98 QPAVDDAIE
+98 QPAIDDAIE
-107 QDVKGAVVDVE
+107 QDVKGDVVDVE
-118 KTVELRPAE
+118 KVVELRKADEGHEDEHAE
-127 ESADA
+127 EEGHAEEED
-132 HAEEGADAHAEEGED
+132 HAEEGHD
-147 AHAEEGEDAHA
+147 
-158 EEGEDAHAEEA
+158 
-169 EDAHAH
+169 H
-175 GELDPHFWHD
+175 GEIDPHFWHD
-185 PALMADYAEAVSA
+185 PALMAEYAEDVRD
-198 ALAKADPDN
+198 ALSKADPDN
-207 AETYAANAKDLTA
+207 AETYAANATSLTEDLTE
-220 DLTAV
+220 V

-236 KMKEVVVSH
+236 KIKEVVVSH
-245 DAFGYLDKYGLD
+245 DAFGYLDKYGLE
-257 FEPIAGLT
+257 FESIAGLT

-300 ADTLADDLGLKS
+300 ADTLADDLGLKT

-321 SADTEGEDYLSLMRQ
+321 SKDTEGEDYLSLMRQ

>member
-1 MAPTTRSAGLLAA
+1 MTPTTRSVGLLAA

-29 SGSSG
+29 SGSSASG
-34 SGSGKVQVAAAFYP
+34 SDSGKVQIAAAFYP
-48 LEFVAERVGG
+48 LEFVAERVAG
-58 DLTEVSGLTK
+58 DLAEVTPLTK

-84 ALQSADVILTEHGF
+84 ALQSADLILTEHGF
-98 QPAVDDAIE
+98 QPAVDDAVE
-107 QDVKGAVVDVE
+107 QDVKGEVVDVE
-118 KTVELRPAE
+118 KIVELRK
-127 ESADA
+127 
-132 HAEEGADAHAEEGED
+132 AEEGHEEGHEDEHAEG
-147 AHAEEGEDAHA
+147 
-158 EEGEDAHAEEA
+158 EEA
-169 EDAHAH
+169 AAEDEHAH
-175 GELDPHFWHD
+175 GESDPHFWHD
-185 PALMADYAEAVSA
+185 PLLMAQYAEGVRD
-198 ALAKADPDN
+198 ALVKADPDN
-207 AETYAANAKDLTA
+207 AETYEANAKSLTEDLT
-220 DLTAV
+220 TV

-236 KMKEVVVSH
+236 KIKDVVVSH
-245 DAFGYLDKYGLD
+245 DAFGYLDKYGLE
-257 FEPIAGLT
+257 FESIAGLT

-300 ADTLADDLGLKS
+300 ADTLADDLGLKT